1 MLLAIHTYVN
11 RRFEAFIPPTCFL
24 ADSSSKCPQKLDAL
38 MGCEVTEMD
47 VKLLSPL
54 CLGHVSRQPAN
65 DAFIFRGAIH
75 WSARGTISIAD
86 ESRTPARESAGENS
100 LPWIHQPARPRTNHV
115 RLKYRLPH
123 APLCAKI
130 PEVDLTQHGWRRE

>member
-1 MLLAIHTYVN
+1 
-11 RRFEAFIPPTCFL
+11 
-24 ADSSSKCPQKLDAL
+24 

-86 ESRTPARESAGENS
+86 ESRTPAAGVS
-100 LPWIHQPARPRTNHV
+100 
-115 RLKYRLPH
+115 
-123 APLCAKI
+123 
-130 PEVDLTQHGWRRE
+130 RRELPSLDSSASETKNEPRAVEISVAARAAVRQDS

>member
-86 ESRTPARESAGENS
+86 ESRTPAAGVS
-100 LPWIHQPARPRTNHV
+100 
-115 RLKYRLPH
+115 
-123 APLCAKI
+123 
-130 PEVDLTQHGWRRE
+130 RRELPALDSSASESKNESSAVEISVAARAAVRQDS

>member
-1 MLLAIHTYVN
+1 MLLAIHIYVN

-75 WSARGTISIAD
+75 WFARTTVSIAG
-86 ESRTPARESAGENS
+86 ESRTPAAGVS
-100 LPWIHQPARPRTNHV
+100 
-115 RLKYRLPH
+115 
-123 APLCAKI
+123 
-130 PEVDLTQHGWRRE
+130 RRELPSLDSSASETKNEPRAVEISVAARAAVRQDS